1 MPKTMQ
7 EFLNA
12 ARADV
17 PTITPAEV
25 KELMGRPDVLILDVR
40 DAAEVQATG
49 KVKGALNVS
58 RGLLEF
64 KADPESPGYV
74 PELTT
79 DKTIIT
85 YCAAGG
91 RAALSGKTLK
101 DMGYNKVF
109 NLGRFQ
115 DWKDSGGEVE

>member
-25 KELMGRPDVLILDVR
+25 RGLMGRSDVVILDVR

-74 PELTT
+74 HELTP

-115 DWKDSGGEVE
+115 DWKDSGGEIE